1 MCFCSA
7 ILFCDELVSYVAH
20 GVESFCDGTVLIF
33 EVTERLNSETET
45 ETETMMSVIGPDIMI
60 SVHWQ
65 ARTDTETMTAG
76 FGLKYVIKLRYIML
90 FNCTTENI

>member
-7 ILFCDELVSYVAH
+7 ILFCDELVMAH

-33 EVTERLNSETET
+33 EVTERLNSET